1 MVNAPHAARGPAK
14 AGTNHQGE
22 SPRCLKG
29 RGWKTAVEGRSCSW
43 QTKWPW
49 FQRCPSA
56 PRGDGIPQGTGC
68 SGSFARGARRPFH
81 PAGRRRTD
89 REALG
94 LGWAGTR
101 PRARAP
107 GPCGTGFFTGA
118 NAPSAGNVSAGPW
131 GRSPPTMLFRPVST
145 GFRVSVRSHQPAGA
159 RNAFCLDCG
168 LRR

>member
-56 PRGDGIPQGTGC
+56 PRGDRIPQGTGC
-68 SGSFARGARRPFH
+68 SGFAPSIPQAAGAQTARRWAW
-81 PAGRRRTD
+81 AGRGRD
-89 REALG
+89 H
-94 LGWAGTR
+94 
-101 PRARAP
+101 AP
-107 GPCGTGFFTGA
+107 APLGPCGTGFFTGA